1 MTAGRRNRGVLVSR
15 AVHGLISA
23 FFLTC
28 VGLLWVG
35 AIRGRA
41 DALTLAAL
49 AALAAEGALVL
60 AAAGNCPLG
69 PLWRRLGDETPF
81 FELLLPPRLAKAVFP
96 VLTAVCAAGVLLLA
110 ARTL

>member
-1 MTAGRRNRGVLVSR
+1 MTSPRPRAVLVSR

-23 FFLTC
+23 FFIAC
-28 VGLLWVG
+28 VVLLWLG

-41 DALTLAAL
+41 DVLTLAAL
-49 AALAAEGALVL
+49 ATLAAEGALVL

-69 PLWRRLGDETPF
+69 PVWRRLGDETPF

-96 VLTAVCAAGVLLLA
+96 VLTAVCVAGALLLA

>member
-1 MTAGRRNRGVLVSR
+1 MTARQPSRVVLASR
-15 AVHGLISA
+15 VAHGLISA

-28 VGLLWVG
+28 VALLWLG

-41 DALTLAAL
+41 DVLTVAAL

-69 PLWRRLGDETPF
+69 PVWRRLGDETPF

-96 VLTAVCAAGVLLLA
+96 LSTAVCLAGALLLA